1 MLRASV
7 RKAVKASATTRS
19 KRWTERR
26 KERTVQDLE
35 RENGSIECRSVVRE
49 SEREKRVVKALY
61 SCGEHQSL

>member
-7 RKAVKASATTRS
+7 RKAVKANATTRN

-35 RENGSIECRSVVRE
+35 RENGSIKCRSVVRE
-49 SEREKRVVKALY
+49 SERET
-61 SCGEHQSL
+61 CG